1 MKKEK
6 KNKQELVVINKK
18 NKKENKIVVVN
29 FAGGPGTGKSI
40 IASDLFSALKREF
53 ITCDLSS
60 EYIKR
65 KLREKA
71 QKVVQNQI
79 YIFAKQQFQL
89 FGLKDEV
96 QVAITDSPLF
106 FSAVY
111 DETDCPYLRGLIIK
125 EFKKY
130 HNLTYLVKRNDKVPY
145 EQEGRYQDKK
155 GAEEVD
161 KKMIKFLKKN
171 KIKYKELNGIGE
183 DSLKKVVKD
192 VKKAIKN
199 TKRK

>member
-6 KNKQELVVINKK
+6 
-18 NKKENKIVVVN
+18 NKIVVVN

-40 IASDLFSALKREF
+40 IASDTFSALKRQF

-71 QKVVQNQI
+71 QKVVLNQI

-111 DETDCPYLRGLIIK
+111 DETKCPHLKALILK

-130 HNLTYLVKRNDKVPY
+130 DNLVYLVKRSKDIPY
-145 EQEGRYQDKK
+145 EEEGRYQDKK
-155 GAEEVD
+155 GAELVD
-161 KKMIKFLKKN
+161 KKMENFLKTN
-171 KIKYKELNGIGE
+171 KIKYKVLYGIGE
-183 DSLKKVVKD
+183 DSLKTVIKD
-192 VKKAIKN
+192 VNAALKKNK
-199 TKRK
+199 